1 MAIRQIKASVCCVL
15 LYSARSSA
23 VVTSPEADCGPG
35 PVALAYLAYLGS
47 LVVALLVGLR
57 WTQQRRQLCELVRA
71 ARRIGDGDLSGRV
84 SVHPRAPVEVR
95 RLADAFN
102 DMADSVRTCM
112 EKQAAIVVDVSHQLR
127 NPLTVLS
134 LRMEMLSLSVEGKGR
149 EEAELIR
156 EEMNRLDVILGRLLE
171 LASSRTTLPVRTGP
185 MAAMDLVTDRVAAWR
200 PQAET
205 RSLRLVVAAASSA
218 VLCVDVTLAGS
229 ILDTLLDNA
238 IKFSPEGGRITV
250 RLRDDG
256 PMTTVEV
263 VDEGP
268 GLDPD
273 DFDRIGERFWR
284 SATTRE
290 EPGTG
295 LGLSIAREM
304 AAVIGGQ
311 LTFAAAE
318 PHGLC
323 VGLRLPW
330 AGTGPTVRSSSGTP
344 GRGRPD

>member
-1 MAIRQIKASVCCVL
+1 MATRQIKASVCCVL

-23 VVTSPEADCGPG
+23 VGTPPEADCGPE
-35 PVALAYLAYLGS
+35 PVALASLGA
-47 LVVALLVGLR
+47 LVVAFLVGLR
-57 WTQQRRQLCELVRA
+57 WIRQRRQLRELVRA

-84 SVHPRAPVEVR
+84 PVHPRAPAEVR
-95 RLADAFN
+95 RLVHAFN

-112 EKQAAIVVDVSHQLR
+112 EKNAAIVVDVSHQLR

-134 LRMEMLSLSVEGKGR
+134 LRMEILSLSVEGKGR

-171 LASSRTTLPVRTGP
+171 LASARTTLPVRTGP
-185 MAAMDLVTDRVAAWR
+185 MAAMDLVTNRVVAWR

-205 RSLRLVVAAASSA
+205 RSLQLAVVAASSA
-218 VLCVDVTLAGS
+218 VIRVDATLAGS

-238 IKFSPEGGRITV
+238 IKFSPEGGQITV

-273 DFDRIGERFWR
+273 DFDRIGDRFWR
-284 SATTRE
+284 SAATRD

-318 PHGLC
+318 PRGLC
-323 VGLRLPW
+323 VGLRLPR
-330 AGTGPTVRSSSGTP
+330 ADTGRAVCSSPGTP
-344 GRGRPD
+344 GQR